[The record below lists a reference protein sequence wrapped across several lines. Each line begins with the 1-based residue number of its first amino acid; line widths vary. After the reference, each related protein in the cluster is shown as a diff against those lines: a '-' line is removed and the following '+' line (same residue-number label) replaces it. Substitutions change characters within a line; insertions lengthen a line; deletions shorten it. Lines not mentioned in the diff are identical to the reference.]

1 MTVRAIRS
9 QAAEHVETG
18 AVLRSAG
25 REAMKLEHDGHVLT
39 LEVELGAHGD
49 LYYLPRSPTWDD
61 GSTLPAALADNLQS
75 IITEIEEF
83 WGLQPE
89 FRTMNG

>member
-18 AVLRSAG
+18 AVVRSAG
-25 REAMKLEHDGHVLT
+25 REAMKLERDGKVLT
-39 LEVELGAHGD
+39 LPVELGANGD
-49 LYYLPRSPTWDD
+49 LYYLPLAPRWDD
-61 GSTLPAALADNLQS
+61 GSPMPAEISENLQA
-75 IITEIEEF
+75 ILTEVETF

-89 FRTMNG
+89 FRTTD